1 LRAIPQP
8 RKQFAIWPRIIS
20 LGSIDLRELSVQ
32 HTLGSLTE
40 LRRRIE
46 IKDGQISQHCLCG
59 VFVSAQHLDSIGG
72 AVIELARAGKCL
84 LA

>member
-1 LRAIPQP
+1 
-8 RKQFAIWPRIIS
+8 
-20 LGSIDLRELSVQ
+20 
-32 HTLGSLTE
+32 LGSLTE